1 MIIKKLALAVLL
13 GSLGTSAYAAEDF
26 QVEDIQI
33 KGLQR
38 VALGAALTHIP
49 FNVGDNLND
58 FRVSQSIKALYKSG
72 HFSDVVVSRD
82 ENAVIYRVRER
93 ATISAITFDGNKDL
107 KDEQLTES
115 LDSSDIRVGE
125 TLDMTVISGIEIG
138 LEDFYHSVGKYNADV
153 KAKVTHLPRNRV
165 NIDFTFNEGDAAA
178 IEQINIVG
186 NEKFSDVELLE
197 RIELTYDSPWW
208 DFMAQDR
215 YQKQTLQGDM
225 ETIKSYYL
233 DRGYLQYK
241 VDSTQVSMTPDKEAV
256 YITLNVT
263 EGELYT
269 VSEVDFIGDMAGF
282 EKTIRAIT
290 PIKTDELYNGALVT
304 YSEELVSKFLG
315 RYGYAYPKV
324 VTIPEI
330 DEENKTVKLVLS
342 VDPGKRVYVNRINFK
357 GNHVTAEHVLRREM
371 RQMEGAWLSNNL
383 VEGSKAWLQR
393 LPYMETV
400 EFETNQLP
408 GEDDLVDIDFEVKE
422 QPSGSFTAGIGYGS
436 TTQLSLNAGVQQNNF
451 LGTGNRLG
459 FSINTSSYSKSANVS
474 YTDPYFTVDGVSLG
488 GNIFYQEF
496 DAGNANLVEYN
507 NKTYGVGMTLGFPIN
522 EYVRL
527 SFGLGYK
534 NNGITRL
541 ETYEQIQKFYEVY
554 SDPNDPDGGLSFENF
569 DVSASL
575 SRSTLNRGTFPTDGS
590 QQSLSLK
597 VTTPNSDV
605 NYFKVNLDTKWYFPL
620 TRDQR
625 WTVLTKFQLGYGNG
639 YGTVEGNDQVLPFW
653 ENFRAGGSG
662 TLRGFESNIVG
673 PRAIYRRP
681 TSIPGTPDSVG
692 FDVVS
697 PNGCCLGPDHDF
709 IQTSPRSVGGN
720 AIVIAGIEL
729 IVPTPFLDEGFSNSV
744 RSSFFIDAG
753 NVWDTEFS
761 LADYKDLAAIESE
774 KIADFSDVGR
784 YRASAGLSVQW
795 LSPMGP
801 MIFSFARTLK
811 EEEGDDT
818 EFFSFNIGQTF

>member
-13 GSLGTSAYAAEDF
+13 GSLGATAQAADDF
-26 QVEDIQI
+26 QVEDIQV

-49 FNVGDNLND
+49 FNVGDNLNE

-82 ENAVIYRVRER
+82 ANTVIYRVRER

-107 KDEQLTES
+107 KEEQLTES
-115 LDSSDIRVGE
+115 LDGSDIRVGE
-125 TLDMTVISGIEIG
+125 TLDMTVISGIEVG

-153 KAKVTHLPRNRV
+153 KANVTHLPRNRV
-165 NIDFTFNEGDAAA
+165 NIDFVFKEGDAAA

-186 NEKFSDVELLE
+186 NEKFSDAELLE

-225 ETIKSYYL
+225 ETIQSYYL

-263 EGELYT
+263 EGDLYT

-290 PIKTDELYNGALVT
+290 PIQTDTLYNGALVT

-383 VEGSKAWLQR
+383 VEGSKAWVQR

-436 TTQLSLNAGVQQNNF
+436 QTQLSLNAGVQQNNF

-459 FSINTSSYSKSANVS
+459 FSINTSSYSRSANIS
-474 YTDPYFTVDGVSLG
+474 FTDPYFTVDGVSLG

-507 NKTYGVGMTLGFPIN
+507 NKTYGAGVTLGFPIN

-541 ETYEQIQKFYEVY
+541 ETYEQIQQFYELY
-554 SDPNDPDGGLSFENF
+554 SDPNDPDGGLSFESF
-569 DVSASL
+569 DINAAI

-590 QQSLSLK
+590 QQSLSYK
-597 VTTPNSDV
+597 MTTPNSDV
-605 NYFKVNLDTKWYFPL
+605 NYFKINLDTKWYFPL

-625 WTVLTKFQLGYGNG
+625 WTVLAKFQLGYGNG
-639 YGTVEGNDQVLPFW
+639 YGSVEGNDQILPFW

-673 PRAIYRRP
+673 PRAIYRRS
-681 TSIPGTPDSVG
+681 TTIPGTPDAVG
-692 FDVVS
+692 S
-697 PNGCCLGPDHDF
+697 AGGCCLGPDHDF
-709 IQTSPRSVGGN
+709 IQTSRRSVGGN
-720 AIVIAGIEL
+720 AIAIAGVEL

-744 RSSFFIDAG
+744 RSSIFVDAG

-761 LADYKDLAAIESE
+761 LSDYKDLNGVEFD
-774 KIADFSDVGR
+774 KIADYSDVGR

-801 MIFSFARTLK
+801 MIFSFAKTLK

>member
-13 GSLGTSAYAAEDF
+13 GSLGTLAHAADDF
-26 QVEDIQI
+26 QVEDIQV

-49 FNVGDNLND
+49 FNVGDNLNE

-72 HFSDVVVSRD
+72 HFSDILVSRD
-82 ENAVIYRVRER
+82 ANTVIYRVRER

-107 KDEQLTES
+107 KEEQLTES
-115 LDSSDIRVGE
+115 LDGSDIRVGE
-125 TLDMTVISGIEIG
+125 TLDMTVISGLEVG

-153 KAKVTHLPRNRV
+153 KANVTHLPRNRV
-165 NIDFTFNEGDAAA
+165 NIDFVFKEGDAAA

-186 NEKFSDVELLE
+186 NEKFSDAELLE

-241 VDSTQVSMTPDKEAV
+241 VDSTQVSMTPNKEAV

-263 EGELYT
+263 EGEVYK

-282 EKTIRAIT
+282 DKTIRAIT
-290 PIKTDELYNGALVT
+290 PIRTDELYNGALVT

-330 DEENKTVKLVLS
+330 DEDNKTVKLVLS
-342 VDPGKRVYVNRINFK
+342 IDPGKRVYVNRINFK
-357 GNHVTAEHVLRREM
+357 GNNVTAEHVLRREM

-408 GEDDLVDIDFEVKE
+408 GEDDLVNIDFEVKE

-436 TTQLSLNAGVQQNNF
+436 QTQLSLNAGIQQNNF

-474 YTDPYFTVDGVSLG
+474 FTDPYFTVDGVSLG

-507 NKTYGVGMTLGFPIN
+507 NKTYGAGLTLGFPVN

-541 ETYEQIQKFYEVY
+541 ETYEQIQKFYELY
-554 SDPNDPDGGLSFENF
+554 SDPNDPDGGLIFENF
-569 DVSASL
+569 DMNVAI

-590 QQSLSLK
+590 QQSLSYK
-597 VTTPNSDV
+597 MTTPNSDV

-625 WTVLTKFQLGYGNG
+625 WTVLAKFQLGYGNG
-639 YGTVEGNDQVLPFW
+639 YGSVDGNDQVLPFW

-662 TLRGFESNIVG
+662 TLRGFEANIVG

-692 FDVVS
+692 TGS
-697 PNGCCLGPDHDF
+697 GCCLGPDHDF
-709 IQTSPRSVGGN
+709 IQTSKRSVGGN
-720 AIVIAGIEL
+720 AIAIAGLEL
-729 IVPTPFLDEGFSNSV
+729 IVPIPFLDEGFSNSV
-744 RSSFFIDAG
+744 RSSIFIDAG
-753 NVWDTEFS
+753 NVWDTEFN
-761 LADYKDLAAIESE
+761 LASYKDLNSIESE
-774 KIADFSDVGR
+774 KIDDYSDAGR

-801 MIFSFARTLK
+801 MIFSFAKTLK
-811 EEEGDDT
+811 EVEGDDT

>member
-13 GSLGTSAYAAEDF
+13 GSLGATAQAADDF
-26 QVEDIQI
+26 QVEDIQV

-49 FNVGDNLND
+49 FNVGDNLNE
-58 FRVSQSIKALYKSG
+58 FRISQSIKALYKSG
-72 HFSDVVVSRD
+72 HFSDIVVSRD
-82 ENAVIYRVRER
+82 ANTVIYRVRER

-107 KDEQLTES
+107 KEEQLTES
-115 LDSSDIRVGE
+115 LDGSDIRVGE
-125 TLDMTVISGIEIG
+125 TLDMTVISGIEVG

-153 KAKVTHLPRNRV
+153 KANVTHLPRNRV
-165 NIDFTFNEGDAAA
+165 NIDFVFKEGDAAA

-186 NEKFSDVELLE
+186 NEKFSDAELLE

-225 ETIKSYYL
+225 ETIQSYYL

-290 PIKTDELYNGALVT
+290 PIKSDTLYNGALVT

-383 VEGSKAWLQR
+383 VEGSKAWVQR

-436 TTQLSLNAGVQQNNF
+436 QTQLSLNAGVQQNNF

-459 FSINTSSYSKSANVS
+459 FSINTSSYSRSANIS
-474 YTDPYFTVDGVSLG
+474 FTDPYFTVDGVSLG

-507 NKTYGVGMTLGFPIN
+507 NKTYGAGVTLGFPIN

-541 ETYEQIQKFYEVY
+541 ETYEQIQQFYELY
-554 SDPNDPDGGLSFENF
+554 SDPNDPDGGLSFESF
-569 DVSASL
+569 DVNAAI

-590 QQSLSLK
+590 QQSLSYK
-597 VTTPNSDV
+597 MTTPNSDV
-605 NYFKVNLDTKWYFPL
+605 NYFKINLDTKWYFPI

-625 WTVLTKFQLGYGNG
+625 WTVLAKFQLGYGNG
-639 YGTVEGNDQVLPFW
+639 YGSVDGNEQILPFW

-673 PRAIYRRP
+673 PRAIYRRSS
-681 TSIPGTPDSVG
+681 TIPGTPDAVG
-692 FDVVS
+692 S
-697 PNGCCLGPDHDF
+697 AGGCCLGPDHDF
-709 IQTSPRSVGGN
+709 IQTSRRSVGGN
-720 AIVIAGIEL
+720 AIAIAGVEL

-744 RSSFFIDAG
+744 RSSIFVDAG

-761 LADYKDLAAIESE
+761 LSDYKDLNGVEFD
-774 KIADFSDVGR
+774 KIADYSDVGR

-801 MIFSFARTLK
+801 MIFSFAKTLK

>member
-13 GSLGTSAYAAEDF
+13 GSLGTSVQAAEDF
-26 QVEDIQI
+26 QVEDIEV

-49 FNVGDNLND
+49 FNVGDSLNE
-58 FRVSQSIKALYKSG
+58 FRISQSIKALYKSG
-72 HFSDVVVSRD
+72 HFSDVAVSRD
-82 ENAVIYRVRER
+82 GNTVIYRVRER

-107 KDEQLTES
+107 KEEQLTES

-125 TLDMTVISGIEIG
+125 TLDMTVISGIETG

-153 KAKVTHLPRNRV
+153 KAEVTHLPRNRV
-165 NIDFTFNEGDAAA
+165 NINLVFNEGDAAA

-186 NEKFSDVELLE
+186 NEKFSDAELLE

-241 VDSTQVSMTPDKEAV
+241 VDSTQVSMTPDKKAV
-256 YITLNVT
+256 YISLNVT
-263 EGELYT
+263 EGDVYT

-282 EKTIRAIT
+282 EETIRAIT
-290 PIKTDELYNGALVT
+290 PIKTEELYNGALVT
-304 YSEELVSKFLG
+304 YSEELISKFLG

-330 DEENKTVKLVLS
+330 NEEDKTVKLVLS

-436 TTQLSLNAGVQQNNF
+436 TTQLSLNAGIQQNNF

-459 FSINTSSYSKSANVS
+459 FSINTSSYSKSASIS

-488 GNIFYQEF
+488 GTIFYQEF

-527 SFGLGYK
+527 NFGVGYK

-541 ETYEQIQKFYEVY
+541 ETYEQIQRFYDLY
-554 SDPNDPDGGLSFENF
+554 SDPNDPDGGLEFENF
-569 DVSASL
+569 DVSAAI

-590 QQSLSLK
+590 QQSLSYK
-597 VTTPNSDV
+597 MTTPNSDV
-605 NYFKVNLDTKWYFPL
+605 NYFKINLDTKWYFPL

-625 WTVLTKFQLGYGNG
+625 WTVLAKFQLGYGNG
-639 YGTVEGNDQVLPFW
+639 YGTKDGNDQILPFW

-673 PRAIYRRP
+673 PRAIYRYP
-681 TSIPGTPDSVG
+681 TQIPGTPDPVG
-692 FDVVS
+692 S
-697 PNGCCLGPDHDF
+697 GAGCCLGPDHDF
-709 IQTSPRSVGGN
+709 IQTSKRSVGGN
-720 AIVIAGIEL
+720 AIALAGLEL
-729 IVPTPFLDEGFSNSV
+729 IVPTPFLDEGYSNSV

-753 NVWDTEFS
+753 NVWDTEFRLS
-761 LADYKDLAAIESE
+761 DYQDLAPAEFE
-774 KIADFSDVGR
+774 KIADYSDVGR

-801 MIFSFARTLK
+801 MIFSFAKTLK

>member
-13 GSLGTSAYAAEDF
+13 GSLGATAQAADDF
-26 QVEDIQI
+26 QVEDIQV

-49 FNVGDNLND
+49 FNVGDNLNE

-82 ENAVIYRVRER
+82 ANTVIYRVRER

-107 KDEQLTES
+107 KEEQLTES
-115 LDSSDIRVGE
+115 LDGSDIRVGE
-125 TLDMTVISGIEIG
+125 TLDMTVISGIEVG

-153 KAKVTHLPRNRV
+153 KANVTHLPRNRV
-165 NIDFTFNEGDAAA
+165 NIDFVFKEGDAAA

-186 NEKFSDVELLE
+186 NEKFSDAELLE

-225 ETIKSYYL
+225 ETIQSYYL

-290 PIKTDELYNGALVT
+290 PIKTDTLYNGALVT

-383 VEGSKAWLQR
+383 VEGSKAWVQR

-436 TTQLSLNAGVQQNNF
+436 QTQLSLNAGVQQNNF

-459 FSINTSSYSKSANVS
+459 FSINTSSYSRSANIS
-474 YTDPYFTVDGVSLG
+474 FTDPYFTVDGVSLG

-507 NKTYGVGMTLGFPIN
+507 NKTYGAGVTLGFPIN

-541 ETYEQIQKFYEVY
+541 ETYEQIQQFYELY
-554 SDPNDPDGGLSFENF
+554 SDPNDPDGGLSFESF
-569 DVSASL
+569 DINAAI

-590 QQSLSLK
+590 QQSLSYK
-597 VTTPNSDV
+597 MTTPNSDV
-605 NYFKVNLDTKWYFPL
+605 NYFKINLDTKWYFPL

-625 WTVLTKFQLGYGNG
+625 WTVLAKFQLGYGNG
-639 YGTVEGNDQVLPFW
+639 YGSVEGNDQILPFW

-673 PRAIYRRP
+673 PRAIYRRS
-681 TSIPGTPDSVG
+681 TTIPGTPDAVG
-692 FDVVS
+692 S
-697 PNGCCLGPDHDF
+697 AGGCCLGPDHDF
-709 IQTSPRSVGGN
+709 IQTSRRSVGGN
-720 AIVIAGIEL
+720 AIAIAGVEL

-744 RSSFFIDAG
+744 RSSIFVDAG

-761 LADYKDLAAIESE
+761 LSDYKDLNGVEFD
-774 KIADFSDVGR
+774 KIADYSDVGR

-801 MIFSFARTLK
+801 MIFSFAKTLK

>member
-13 GSLGTSAYAAEDF
+13 GSLGASVQASEEF
-26 QVEDIQI
+26 QVEDIQV

-49 FNVGDNLND
+49 FNVGDNLNE

-82 ENAVIYRVRER
+82 DNTVIYRVRER

-115 LDSSDIRVGE
+115 LDGSDIRVGE
-125 TLDMTVISGIEIG
+125 TLDMTVISGIEVG

-153 KAKVTHLPRNRV
+153 KAKVTNLPRNRV
-165 NIDFTFNEGDAAA
+165 NIDFVFKEGDAAA

-186 NEKFSDVELLE
+186 NEVFSDAELLD

-241 VDSTQVSMTPDKEAV
+241 VDSTQVSMTPNKEAV

-263 EGELYT
+263 EGDLYT

-290 PIKTDELYNGALVT
+290 PIRTDELYNGALVT

-408 GEDDLVDIDFEVKE
+408 GEDDLVNIDFEVKE

-436 TTQLSLNAGVQQNNF
+436 TTQLSLNAGIQQNNF

-459 FSINTSSYSKSANVS
+459 FSINTSSYSRNANIS

-507 NKTYGVGMTLGFPIN
+507 NKTYGLGMTLGFPVN

-541 ETYEQIQKFYEVY
+541 ETYEQIQKFYELY
-554 SDPNDPDGGLSFENF
+554 SDPNNPDGGLNFESFDIN
-569 DVSASL
+569 AAI

-590 QQSLSLK
+590 QQSLSYK
-597 VTTPNSDV
+597 MTTPNSDV

-625 WTVLTKFQLGYGNG
+625 WTVLAKFQLGYGNG
-639 YGTVEGNDQVLPFW
+639 YGTVDGNDQVLPFW

-681 TSIPGTPDSVG
+681 TSIPGTPDSAG
-692 FDVVS
+692 AAG
-697 PNGCCLGPDHDF
+697 GCCLGPDHDF
-709 IQTSPRSVGGN
+709 IQTSRRSVGGN
-720 AIVIAGIEL
+720 AIAIAGLEL

-744 RSSFFIDAG
+744 RSSVFIDAG
-753 NVWDTEFS
+753 NVWDTEFNIN
-761 LADYKDLAAIESE
+761 DYTDLNEVE
-774 KIADFSDVGR
+774 LDKIADYSDAGR

-801 MIFSFARTLK
+801 MIFSFAKTLK
-811 EEEGDDT
+811 EVEGDDT

>member
-13 GSLGTSAYAAEDF
+13 GSLGATAQAADDF
-26 QVEDIQI
+26 QVEDIQV

-49 FNVGDNLND
+49 FNVGDNLNE

-82 ENAVIYRVRER
+82 ANTVIYRVRER

-107 KDEQLTES
+107 KEEQLTES
-115 LDSSDIRVGE
+115 LDGSDIRVGE
-125 TLDMTVISGIEIG
+125 TLDMTVISGIEVG

-153 KAKVTHLPRNRV
+153 KANVTHLPRNRV
-165 NIDFTFNEGDAAA
+165 NIDFVFKEGDAAA

-186 NEKFSDVELLE
+186 NEKFSDAELLE

-225 ETIKSYYL
+225 ETIQSYYL

-263 EGELYT
+263 EGDLYT

-290 PIKTDELYNGALVT
+290 PIQTDTLYNGALVT

-383 VEGSKAWLQR
+383 VEGSKAWVQR

-436 TTQLSLNAGVQQNNF
+436 QTQLSLNAGVQQNNF

-459 FSINTSSYSKSANVS
+459 FSINTSSYSRSANIS
-474 YTDPYFTVDGVSLG
+474 FTDPYFTVDGISLG

-507 NKTYGVGMTLGFPIN
+507 NKTYGAGVTLGFPIN

-541 ETYEQIQKFYEVY
+541 ETYEQIQQFYELY
-554 SDPNDPDGGLSFENF
+554 SDPNDPDGGLSFESF
-569 DVSASL
+569 DINAAI

-590 QQSLSLK
+590 QQSLSYK
-597 VTTPNSDV
+597 MTTPNSDV
-605 NYFKVNLDTKWYFPL
+605 NYFKINLDTKWYFPL

-625 WTVLTKFQLGYGNG
+625 WTVLAKFQLGYGNG
-639 YGTVEGNDQVLPFW
+639 YGSVEGNDQILPFW

-673 PRAIYRRP
+673 PRAIYRRS
-681 TSIPGTPDSVG
+681 TTIPGTPDAVG
-692 FDVVS
+692 S
-697 PNGCCLGPDHDF
+697 AGGCCLGPDHDF
-709 IQTSPRSVGGN
+709 IQTSRRSVGGN
-720 AIVIAGIEL
+720 AIAIAGLEL

-744 RSSFFIDAG
+744 RSSIFVDAG

-761 LADYKDLAAIESE
+761 LSDYKDLNGVEFD
-774 KIADFSDVGR
+774 KIADYSDVGR

-801 MIFSFARTLK
+801 MIFSFAKTLK